1 MTGSILHAARLGCW
15 FVWQLQASLNV
26 VWKRGKV
33 NMNPDSIKLKTGS
46 DIPLDEI
53 VDLYNSVGWLAY
65 TNDEQRP
72 KLQEAIR
79 NSTYVV
85 TAWSNDKL
93 VGLARCLS
101 DDVAICYLQD
111 ILIDPEYQRQG
122 IGRKLLHNCLERFAH
137 VRMQVLLTDDEERQ
151 IKFYESLNY
160 KNTKDL
166 KKTPL
171 NVFVQIAG
179 RELE

>member
-1 MTGSILHAARLGCW
+1 MDTSTY
-15 FVWQLQASLNV
+15 F
-26 VWKRGKV
+26 
-33 NMNPDSIKLKTGS
+33 LKIGH
-46 DIPLDEI
+46 DLPLDQL

-65 TNDEQRP
+65 TTDEQRP

-85 TAWSNDKL
+85 TIWSGEKL
-93 VGLARCLS
+93 VGLARCIS
-101 DDVAICYLQD
+101 DDVSICYLQD
-111 ILIDPEYQRQG
+111 ILIHPNHQRHG
-122 IGRKLLHNCLERFAH
+122 IGRRLLSNCLERFTH

-151 IKFYESLNY
+151 KKFYESLGY

-166 KKTPL
+166 KKMPL
-171 NVFVQIAG
+171 NAFVQITG